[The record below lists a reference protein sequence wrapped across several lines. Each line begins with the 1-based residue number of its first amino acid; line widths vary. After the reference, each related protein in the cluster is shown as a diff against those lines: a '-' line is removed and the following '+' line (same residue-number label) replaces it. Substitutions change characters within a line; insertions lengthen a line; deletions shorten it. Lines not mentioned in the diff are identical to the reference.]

1 MNESVIS
8 YEFRFA
14 DGRIWCHGVMP
25 SGIGSNTAGNEEHTA
40 WTRLGFETCANCP
53 LPQRESSH
61 CPMALALV
69 EPMKGL
75 VHTTSHDEVEVRVK
89 WRGRDIRQRTTLQRG
104 LGSLLGSISASCG
117 CPHTRI
123 LRPMAWFHWPFCTS
137 AETLYRSLGTYLLG
151 QYLRQMRGL
160 SADFSLGVLRE
171 TYQNLRQVNLGMAN
185 RLRAAVQEDSSVNGL
200 VLLDLLAADTLY
212 SLENYEGELDAY
224 FKDFLEQD

>member
-1 MNESVIS
+1 
-8 YEFRFA
+8 
-14 DGRIWCHGVMP
+14 
-25 SGIGSNTAGNEEHTA
+25 
-40 WTRLGFETCANCP
+40 
-53 LPQRESSH
+53 
-61 CPMALALV
+61 
-69 EPMKGL
+69 
-75 VHTTSHDEVEVRVK
+75 
-89 WRGRDIRQRTTLQRG
+89 
-104 LGSLLGSISASCG
+104 
-117 CPHTRI
+117 
-123 LRPMAWFHWPFCTS
+123 MAWFHWPFCTS